1 MGAGRGRVIRML
13 LTESLLISAC
23 GAVAGVALGYS
34 LLRWIQSLLPPFF
47 LPSEANVGMD
57 GRVLLFLTAATLFTC
72 FAVGLVPALQASAS
86 ESADSLKEG
95 GRSNTSGRRSLL
107 ARNVFVGA
115 QVAVAFI
122 LLVGGG
128 LLVRSFQ
135 RLMNVE
141 TGYGT
146 EGLIAAY
153 LPLPMERNP
162 DEATLTRYIDRII
175 EEVTA
180 VPGIRE
186 AAVTTGLPLRGWGD
200 GMPFRLADK
209 PDEEVGTGFK
219 IVSPGYF
226 KALGLP
232 LKSGRYLD
240 KRDTAGSPPVVVVN
254 ESFVKR
260 FYPKEN
266 AIGKRILVEKI
277 LPTRGGLG
285 PRTAWE
291 IVGVVVDEKG
301 RGLESLTDVGAY
313 ASFAQNPVVGLG
325 IVAKGSG
332 DGASLIQAAAQAV
345 TKVDKTQVLDRA
357 RTVEQIKRESMM
369 GRRLTTSLLGGLS
382 LLAMLLACAGI
393 FGVLSFVT
401 ARRRHEMGIRASL
414 GASRAAL
421 VRLVVGGGALPV
433 LIGILVGL
441 GGAIGLARFIQS
453 LLFATE
459 PIDALTLAGVS
470 LLFAAVAFV
479 ACVIPAW
486 RAARVDPMS
495 ALRQE

>member
-1 MGAGRGRVIRML
+1 
-13 LTESLLISAC
+13 
-23 GAVAGVALGYS
+23 
-34 LLRWIQSLLPPFF
+34 
-47 LPSEANVGMD
+47 
-57 GRVLLFLTAATLFTC
+57 
-72 FAVGLVPALQASAS
+72 
-86 ESADSLKEG
+86 
-95 GRSNTSGRRSLL
+95 
-107 ARNVFVGA
+107 
-115 QVAVAFI
+115 
-122 LLVGGG
+122 
-128 LLVRSFQ
+128 
-135 RLMNVE
+135 
-141 TGYGT
+141 
-146 EGLIAAY
+146 
-153 LPLPMERNP
+153 
-162 DEATLTRYIDRII
+162 
-175 EEVTA
+175 
-180 VPGIRE
+180 
-186 AAVTTGLPLRGWGD
+186 
-200 GMPFRLADK
+200 
-209 PDEEVGTGFK
+209 
-219 IVSPGYF
+219 
-226 KALGLP
+226 
-232 LKSGRYLD
+232 
-240 KRDTAGSPPVVVVN
+240 
-254 ESFVKR
+254 
-260 FYPKEN
+260 
-266 AIGKRILVEKI
+266 
-277 LPTRGGLG
+277 
-285 PRTAWE
+285 
-291 IVGVVVDEKG
+291 
-301 RGLESLTDVGAY
+301 
-313 ASFAQNPVVGLG
+313 VVGLG